1 MISYIENYK
10 GFKIKN
16 RRRYT
21 SWIKEVIFSYGY
33 SNKSIGDISIVFCTD
48 EYLLNINIEFLKHN
62 YYTDII
68 TFDYSTE
75 KYISGDLLISI
86 DTIKKNSQLYNQK
99 FEDELHRVII
109 HGILHLLKFDDKNA
123 EQKIIMRQQEER
135 ALLLRNF

>member
-16 RRRYT
+16 KKKYFT
-21 SWIKEVIFSYGY
+21 WIKQVIFSHGY

-75 KYISGDLLISI
+75 KSISGDLLISI
-86 DTIKKNSQLYNQK
+86 DSVKKNSQLYNQK

-123 EQKIIMRQQEER
+123 EQKSIMRQQEER
-135 ALLLRNF
+135 ALLLRSF